1 MPVDTSYAEAWKLV
15 EKYVDKQRPQS
26 ALEVVNG
33 IYAKAKREKHTVN
46 FIKAVAYKLR
56 LQQEVKEDDVV
67 GLIADLRKE
76 ADAASFPERNILHAY
91 LAKAYLGYYNSQS
104 YLIIQRTPIAS
115 DSLPQDITLWDPETF
130 KIAIFREIDRS
141 LNDTKTLQTTAIDK
155 YRELFDSH
163 QKGAEIVTPTLFD
176 GLAQNALDIYRQL
189 GRLRTFRIQHPTLDQ
204 VDEDFPTEAA
214 FEPARKFIDQSFPGD
229 SSAAR
234 RALRI
239 YQELLR
245 FHLRSSHTA
254 ALIDNDLGRLAYI
267 QAIVHTEES
276 DSLYVQALESLYRE
290 YLDKEEVAQVAER
303 LMEVVLNAN
312 PKKAQTI
319 ADEVLKRHPRAKFAP
334 NIRNLKRNIERPEI
348 NMVIE
353 HSIQPAKPAI
363 GLVRSKNV
371 QKVWLRIVEFNGEIP
386 NIEQEKFF
394 QQLRRIKPT
403 QEWEQALP
411 DFKDLRYHSAEIKI
425 PALINHGRY
434 FILASTD
441 AAFTGSKQAYGLQPF
456 WVTKLA
462 LAKFESIEDDEDRY
476 FIHDATSGA
485 PIAGATVKVYTM
497 RYNYQTSRSEKDLQN
512 TVRTDAQGKFSIINE
527 RGLNR
532 GKGDREYYEGKNYVF
547 EISTESDR
555 YISDQTYSYPQPRPV
570 DKFTPQ
576 TFFFTDRS
584 IYRPGQTI
592 YFKGIMIE
600 NNPAKLDNSVVQ
612 NRRTTV
618 KFFDANYQLI
628 AEKEFTTNEY
638 GSFNGTFTAPVGKL
652 NGMMHIEDSYGNVY
666 FRVEEYK
673 RPTFN
678 VTFEDI
684 TKTYKVDDSVI
695 VKGNVKSFAG
705 ANLDG
710 ARIRYRVTRVARFP
724 YWFDWW
730 RPIPY
735 GKTVTITSGTTT
747 TSPDGTFTIGFV
759 AKPDKTQPKSND
771 PLFTYEITADVL
783 DISGETQSGSTTVS
797 AAYYSLISSVAVP
810 EVIER
815 SSSSKIVIRTNNVNG
830 HSAASRNDVRIER
843 LTEPAYPIRKR
854 LWEKADTTTI
864 LPDEFKRDFPLDEY
878 RNESDLNTW
887 PAAEQTLTR
896 AINLDT
902 SGVDSISLAGYKP
915 GVYKV
920 TFITHDPAGKD
931 LRQVAFFKV
940 YDKQSS
946 TPSFVTPLTLSSE
959 KNSYQPGSTAS
970 IILSSS
976 YEDAIVFY
984 EVTSHRGTIRS
995 EQIHLGKAQRTIEIP
1010 VTEQD
1015 RGGITVTAYLVHDY
1029 RLYSSTVRLEVPW
1042 TNKDLTVKIET
1053 FRSKLKPGD
1062 KDEWRITLK
1071 GSKAEPIAAEM
1082 LASMYDASLDEIEPH
1097 KWNRFVW
1104 SAFFPN
1110 VNVVGLSLA
1119 PREIPFVQ
1127 DQQDGRYEDN
1137 FDYGRYILQTFGLE
1151 YLYRRGRYDG
1161 RMMMK
1166 NGGGAYDEATSSVS
1180 TESGALYP
1188 EESGDMVLRETMS
1201 APPSAPQANEQPQQQ
1216 PMLPQAIKRLDQATT
1231 RKNFNETAFFYPTLL
1246 ANNKGE
1252 ITFSFTVPEALTT
1265 WKMMGYA
1272 HTADL
1277 KTGYI
1282 EQNII
1287 TQKELMVQPNAP
1299 RFLREGDSVVLVAKI
1314 SNISSSD
1321 LSGDARLSF
1330 FDATTMLP
1338 YDAQVSPAGGIKQFS
1353 VSKGLS
1359 TSIRWAFIVPEGAPT
1374 LVYRIVASAGNF
1386 SDGEEAPIPVLPN
1399 KMLVTETLPLNVR
1412 GKSTETYHFDKLGAS
1427 KSSSTLRNYKL
1438 TLEMSSNPAWYAIQ
1452 ALPMLMEYPYDCA
1465 EQVFNRFYANS
1476 IAFTL
1481 ANSNPRIKRVF
1492 DSWKGSMESLLS
1504 NLEKNEDLKQLL
1516 LEETPWVMSGKN
1528 ESERKQRLGILFDI
1542 NTMSQGLQNALNKL
1556 QEQQTPTGAWSW
1568 FPGMRESDH
1577 ITQYI
1582 VAGFGK
1588 LQVMGVE
1595 LKPSSLMINRAVRY
1609 IDIAM
1614 NKRYQELKRLTKDKD
1629 MDSDHLGYDAI
1640 QYLYARS
1647 FYSKERVDD
1656 QYQTAF
1662 NYWAKQAEKYWTD
1675 KSILAQSM
1683 IGIALHRF
1691 DKPKVPKEIVTSLR
1705 ERALRSKE
1713 LGMYWKYNYGW
1724 FWYELPI
1731 ETQATA
1737 IELFDEVAKDKEAV
1751 EELKIWLLKNKQV
1764 NDWKTTTATSDACYA
1779 LLGRGSDLLAST
1791 ELVKIEL
1798 GGQTIDPKML
1808 PNVTIEEGTGY
1819 FRTSWHGE
1827 EINPKMAN
1835 VKLTKVD
1842 DGIAWGAV
1850 YWQYFERLD
1859 KITSAKTPL
1868 VVEKK
1873 LYRKNTVT
1881 KKAQLEEITQNTPI
1895 RIGDVVTARIAV
1907 RVDRDM
1913 EYIHLKDMR
1922 GASFEPVSQLS
1933 GFHFKSG
1940 LGYYESIK
1948 DASTNFFIHY
1958 LPKGVYV
1965 LEYDLRASHSG
1976 TYLGG
1981 ITTIQSM
1988 YAPEFASHTEGITV
2002 SVQE

>member
-1 MPVDTSYAEAWKLV
+1 MPADTSYADAWKLV
-15 EKYVDKQRPQS
+15 ENYVEKQRPQS

-67 GLIADLRKE
+67 SLIADLRKE
-76 ADAASFPERNILHAY
+76 ADAASFPEKNILHAY
-91 LAKAYLGYYNSQS
+91 LAKAYLGYYNSKS
-104 YLIIQRTPIAS
+104 YLISQRTPIVS
-115 DSLPQDITLWDPETF
+115 DTLPADITLWDADAF
-130 KIAIFREIDRS
+130 KLSIFGEIDKS
-141 LNDTKTLQTTAIDK
+141 LSEPKTLKGTPIEK
-155 YRELFDSH
+155 YRDLFTSF
-163 QKGAEIVTPTLFD
+163 QKGPEIITPTLFD
-176 GLAQNALDIYRQL
+176 GLAINALDIYRQL
-189 GRLRTFRIQHPTLDQ
+189 GRSRTFRFPSSVTDEA
-204 VDEDFPTEAA
+204 DEDLLTEGLFA
-214 FEPARKFIDQSFPGD
+214 PAVDFTKIRITGD
-229 SSAAR
+229 SSTSR
-234 RALRI
+234 RALRL
-239 YQELLR
+239 YQDLLV
-245 FHLRSSHTA
+245 FHQNTGNTA
-254 ALIDNDLGRLAYI
+254 ALIDYDLSRLAYVSSV
-267 QAIVHTEES
+267 VHTEEG
-276 DSLYVQALESLYRE
+276 DSSYVRALESLYSR
-290 YLDKEEVAQVAER
+290 YKDKEEAAQIVSR
-303 LMEVVLNAN
+303 LIDLIRNSD
-312 PKKAQTI
+312 PKKAHGV
-319 ADEVLKRHPRAKFAP
+319 AEEVLKRHPRAPFAP
-334 NIRNLKRNIERPEI
+334 NVRNLKRDLERPEI
-348 NMVIE
+348 SMVIE
-353 HSIQPAKPAI
+353 HSIQPGKPTI
-363 GLVRSKNV
+363 GLVRYKNV
-371 QKVWLRIVEFNGEIP
+371 QKVWLRIVEFNGELP

-394 QQLRRIKPT
+394 QQLKRIKPT
-403 QEWEQALP
+403 KEWEQPLP
-411 DFKDLRYHSAEIKI
+411 DFKDLRYHSGDIKI
-425 PALINHGRY
+425 SSIDKHGRY
-434 FILASTD
+434 FLLASTD
-441 AAFTGSKQAYGLQPF
+441 PAFTGNEQAYGIQPF
-456 WVTKLA
+456 WVTKLT
-462 LAKFESIEDDEDRY
+462 LAKFESSEDDEDRY
-476 FIHDATSGA
+476 FVHDPISGS

-497 RYNYQTSRSEKDLQN
+497 QYNYQTSRSEKNLQK
-512 TVRTDAQGKFSIINE
+512 TVKTDAQGKFSVVNK

-532 GKGDREYYEGKNYVF
+532 GKDDREYYEGKNYVF
-547 EISTESDR
+547 EIITESDR

-600 NNPAKLDNSVVQ
+600 NNPAKLDNNVVS

-618 KFFDANYQLI
+618 KFLDANYQLI

-638 GSFNGTFTAPVGKL
+638 GSFNGTFTAPIGKL
-652 NGMMHIEDSYGNVY
+652 NGQMHIEDGHGNAY

-695 VKGNVKSFAG
+695 VNGNVKSFAG

-735 GKTVTITSGTTT
+735 GKTLTITGGTTT
-747 TSPDGTFTIGFV
+747 TSPDGTFTIGFI

-771 PLFTYEITADVL
+771 PLFTYEITADVI
-783 DISGETQSGSTTVS
+783 DISGETLSGSTTVS

-810 EVIER
+810 EIIER
-815 SSSSKIVIRTNNVNG
+815 SSGGKVVIRTNNVNG
-830 HSAASRNDVRIER
+830 RPASSRNDMRIER
-843 LTEPAYPIRKR
+843 LTEPTYPIRKR

-864 LPDEFKRDFPLDEY
+864 PADEFKKDFPLDEH

-887 PAAEQTLTR
+887 PAAEQTLAR

-940 YDKQSS
+940 YDKQSP

-970 IILSSS
+970 IVLSSS
-976 YEDAIVFY
+976 YEDVIVFY

-995 EQIHLGKAQRTIEIP
+995 EQIRLGKAQRTIEIP

-1015 RGGITVTAYLVHDY
+1015 RGGITVTAYLIHDY

-1053 FRSKLKPGD
+1053 FRSKLKPGE

-1071 GSKAEPIAAEM
+1071 GLKAEPIAAEM
-1082 LASMYDASLDEIEPH
+1082 LAAMYDASLDEIEPH
-1097 KWNRFVW
+1097 RWNRFAW
-1104 SAFFPN
+1104 SPFFPN
-1110 VNVVGLSLA
+1110 MSVIGLSLA
-1119 PREIPFVQ
+1119 PREIPFVL
-1127 DQQDGRYEDN
+1127 DQQDERYEDN
-1137 FDYGRYILQTFGLE
+1137 FDYGRYMLQMFGLE
-1151 YLYRRGRYDG
+1151 YLYQGFRRD
-1161 RMMMK
+1161 MLIFK
-1166 NGGGAYDEATSSVS
+1166 NGGAIGRTSGLSEAQESVS
-1180 TESGALYP
+1180 
-1188 EESGDMVLRETMS
+1188 GDYVVANT
-1201 APPSAPQANEQPQQQ
+1201 APPAPAGSGKMKDGEADDKSPVSAATT
-1216 PMLPQAIKRLDQATT
+1216 KKLDQVSA

-1246 ANNKGE
+1246 ANDKGE
-1252 ITFSFTVPEALTT
+1252 VTFSFTVPEALTT

-1277 KTGYI
+1277 KTGYV
-1282 EQNII
+1282 EQKII

-1321 LSGDARLSF
+1321 LSGDARLSL

-1338 YDAQVSPAGGIKQFS
+1338 YDAQVSLTGAAKQFS
-1353 VSKGLS
+1353 AAKGRS
-1359 TSIRWAFIVPEGAPT
+1359 TSVSWRFVVPEGAPT
-1374 LVYRIVASAGNF
+1374 LVYRIVAASGNF

-1412 GKSTETYHFDKLGAS
+1412 GKSTETYRFEKLAAS
-1427 KSSSTLRNYKL
+1427 KSSPTLRNHKL

-1465 EQVFNRFYANS
+1465 EQIFNRFYANS

-1492 DSWKGSMESLLS
+1492 DSWKGSKESLLS
-1504 NLEKNEDLKQLL
+1504 NLEKNEDLKQVL

-1528 ESERKQRLGILFDI
+1528 ETERKQRLGIIFDI

-1588 LQVMGVE
+1588 LQVMGVD
-1595 LKPSSLMINRAVRY
+1595 LKSSSQMIESSIRY
-1609 IDIAM
+1609 IDLAM
-1614 NKRYQELKRLTKDKD
+1614 DRRYRELKRLTKDKD

-1647 FYSKERVDD
+1647 FYTKEKVDN

-1662 NYWAKQAEKYWTD
+1662 NYWIKQAEKYWTN
-1675 KSILAQSM
+1675 KSIIAQSM

-1691 DKPKVPKEIVTSLR
+1691 DKPKAPKEIVTSLK

-1713 LGMYWKYNYGW
+1713 LGMYWKYTYGW

-1779 LLGRGSDLLAST
+1779 LLGRGSDLLASS

-1798 GGQTIDPKML
+1798 GGNNIDPKKL
-1808 PNVTIEEGTGY
+1808 PNVTVEEGTGY

-1827 EINPKMAN
+1827 EIRPEMAN

-1859 KITSAKTPL
+1859 KITPAKTPL

-1873 LYRKNTVT
+1873 LYRKNTVA
-1881 KKAQLEEITQNTPI
+1881 KKAQLEEITPNTPI
-1895 RIGDVVTARIAV
+1895 RVGDVVTARIAV

-1933 GFHFKSG
+1933 GFHYKGG

-2002 SVQE
+2002 SVKE